1 MQFNTYTSAGAH
13 IAAALVNDPM
23 TDSAAVGALL
33 AGFDVEEPVP
43 GEAELADLRDWTARL
58 RSVFEPLAE
67 ADRAELVND
76 LLVESDCRPRLITH
90 DGLPHHLHYRPLAGD
105 LAARV
110 KAFTA
115 AGLAYLIAEGWGSRL
130 GRCQR
135 EGCAVAFVDTS
146 RNGTRRFCSVRC
158 ANQVNVSNHRVRR
171 RAAPRRLPRLV
182 ASLTGPAV
190 CVRHRAVIM
199 SPRCFGRVGDAV
211 ADAGPGFDEGGV
223 AEFAA

>member
-1 MQFNTYTSAGAH
+1 
-13 IAAALVNDPM
+13 M
-23 TDSAAVGALL
+23 TDAAAVGSLL

-58 RSVFEPLAE
+58 QSVFEPLAE
-67 ADRAELVND
+67 AEGAHLGKHFLVKS
-76 LLVESDCRPRLITH
+76 VCRPRLITH

-115 AGLAYLIAEGWGSRL
+115 AGLAYLIAEGWSSRL

-135 EGCAVAFVDTS
+135 ESCGTAFVDTS

-171 RAAPRRLPRLV
+171 RA
-182 ASLTGPAV
+182 
-190 CVRHRAVIM
+190 
-199 SPRCFGRVGDAV
+199 
-211 ADAGPGFDEGGV
+211 GF
-223 AEFAA
+223 